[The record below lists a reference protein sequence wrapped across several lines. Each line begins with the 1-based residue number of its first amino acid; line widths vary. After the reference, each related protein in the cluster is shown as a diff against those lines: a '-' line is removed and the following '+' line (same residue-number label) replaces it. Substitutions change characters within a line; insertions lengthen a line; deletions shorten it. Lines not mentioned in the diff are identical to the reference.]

1 MRHFLP
7 TWAKMETF
15 QNTAKQGGI
24 EINRIYCLNE
34 EYIDLDTA
42 FLEGFY
48 RAEKNLT
55 NPQELAKIEKQYYK
69 QMFDGAVTIS
79 RNELDDYEFAA
90 LVQITLIRI
99 SKILLNNISRNRI
112 LWILLNFILYF
123 VRY

>member
-34 EYIDLDTA
+34 EYIDLDTT

-48 RAEKNLT
+48 GAEKNLT